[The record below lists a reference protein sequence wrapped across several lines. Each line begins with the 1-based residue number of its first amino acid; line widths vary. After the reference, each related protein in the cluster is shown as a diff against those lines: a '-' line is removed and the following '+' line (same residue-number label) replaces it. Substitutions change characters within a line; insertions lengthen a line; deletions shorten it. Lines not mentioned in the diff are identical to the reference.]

1 MKTLTTA
8 HQLNEALKPSRIKS
22 EIIGFVPTMGALHIG
37 HISLVSECRKS
48 CDICVVS
55 IFVNPTQFNDKSDLE
70 NYPRMPE
77 EDLRM
82 LEKAKVDFVFYPSI
96 DEMYPEK
103 DTRVFDFGGL
113 AKVMEGAHR
122 PGHFNGVAQIVSKLF
137 AIVNPDKAFFGEK
150 DFQQVAIIKRMEQ
163 MLNLNVEI
171 VPCET
176 KREEDGL
183 AMSSRNMLL
192 KKEDRRNASII
203 RKLLLSSVEMQHE
216 VSIADVKKYVV
227 NALNEVENFKTEYF
241 EIVNADT
248 LQPLKSWDEEGPKA
262 ACVAVY
268 AGAIRL
274 IDNIRYSKTI
284 A

>member
-1 MKTLTTA
+1 
-8 HQLNEALKPSRIKS
+8 
-22 EIIGFVPTMGALHIG
+22 
-37 HISLVSECRKS
+37 
-48 CDICVVS
+48 
-55 IFVNPTQFNDKSDLE
+55 
-70 NYPRMPE
+70 
-77 EDLRM
+77 
-82 LEKAKVDFVFYPSI
+82 
-96 DEMYPEK
+96 
-103 DTRVFDFGGL
+103 
-113 AKVMEGAHR
+113 
-122 PGHFNGVAQIVSKLF
+122 
-137 AIVNPDKAFFGEK
+137 
-150 DFQQVAIIKRMEQ
+150 